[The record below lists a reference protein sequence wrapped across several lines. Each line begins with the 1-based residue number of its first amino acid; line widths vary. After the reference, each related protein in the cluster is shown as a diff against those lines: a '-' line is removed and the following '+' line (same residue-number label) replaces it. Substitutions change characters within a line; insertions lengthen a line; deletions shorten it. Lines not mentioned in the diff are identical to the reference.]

1 MDAKIWFPFSCD
13 NHSDINVFCFHH
25 AGGSASNYK
34 EWVRKC
40 TQVNMYSVELPGKAT
55 RRSEEP
61 ILNIEEV
68 SVKIAQEI
76 SQISKNKK
84 VVLFGHSMGAAIAFE
99 VAYYL
104 ETNTHIQ
111 LQLLVAASRQAPHC
125 QGKDKYH
132 SSMPDQNL
140 IEELYRLGGTP
151 PLLLENQ
158 EFLNFVIPSIKND
171 YTLHESHCYK
181 GQILTTPIIAHFG
194 EEDPDLSI
202 ADLGRWQEVTHHDFI
217 LQKFQGGHFFL
228 YEIEDSYLQ
237 SLEDTII
244 QGSES
249 VK

>member
-1 MDAKIWFPFSCD
+1 MDSKIWFPFLRD
-13 NHSDINVFCFHH
+13 NRSDVNVFCFHH

-34 EWVRKC
+34 EWVSKC

-55 RRSEEP
+55 RISEEP

-68 SVKIAQEI
+68 SVKIAQAITHI
-76 SQISKNKK
+76 SVNKK

-99 VAYYL
+99 VAHYL
-104 ETNTHIQ
+104 ETNTNTQ
-111 LQLLVAASRQAPHC
+111 LQFLVAASRQAPHC

-140 IEELYRLGGTP
+140 IDELHRLGGTP
-151 PLLLENQ
+151 SLLLENQ
-158 EFLNFVIPSIKND
+158 EFLNFIIPSIKND
-171 YTLHESHCYK
+171 YCLHESLCYK
-181 GQILTTPIIAHFG
+181 EQKLNTPIIAHFG
-194 EEDPDLSI
+194 EEDPDLS
-202 ADLGRWQEVTHHDFI
+202 ATDLRRWQEVTNHDFM

-237 SLEDTII
+237 SLEDTIM
-244 QGSES
+244 QGSER